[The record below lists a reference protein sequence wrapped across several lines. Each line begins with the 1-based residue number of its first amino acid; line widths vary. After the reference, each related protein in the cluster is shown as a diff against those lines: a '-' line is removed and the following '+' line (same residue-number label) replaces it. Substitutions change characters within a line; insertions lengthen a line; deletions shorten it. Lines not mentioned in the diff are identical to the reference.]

1 MNFLERTQVLSSLAG
16 VPKWETRPETGSSCK
31 RCPCWKKGRRG
42 EQGSG
47 VSSEGLTPS
56 LGVWELARGEGKLG
70 VACLLQGWF
79 VSVSLKGATGQAA
92 ALPPVLSFW
101 PAEFYSLGQPVPKGG
116 SVPPGTSSGGKQ
128 RTSRPYQTCCKLTS
142 GAQDSLTFQ
151 IAPPDVVGERT
162 TRVYNH
168 QNTASVFCPQDV
180 RRNCMIGTAA
190 LLVSLPLAILLC
202 CVVIRRRRKRRQ

>member
-1 MNFLERTQVLSSLAG
+1 MLGSLSG
-16 VPKWETRPETGSSCK
+16 RRVPKPGSGCK
-31 RCPCWKKGRRG
+31 RCPCWRKGRRG

-128 RTSRPYQTCCKLTS
+128 RTSRPYQTCCKLSS

-162 TRVYNH
+162 TSLYNP
-168 QNTASVFCPQDV
+168 QSNPQSPKNVFCPQDV
-180 RRNCMIGTAA
+180 QRCCMIGAA
-190 LLVSLPLAILLC
+190 AALVSLPPAILLC

>member
-1 MNFLERTQVLSSLAG
+1 MLE
-16 VPKWETRPETGSSCK
+16 K
-31 RCPCWKKGRRG
+31 RQKGRARLRCLLRG
-42 EQGSG
+42 PDSIPRG
-47 VSSEGLTPS
+47 VGT
-56 LGVWELARGEGKLG
+56 GRGKGELG

-79 VSVSLKGATGQAA
+79 VSMSLKGATGQAA

-101 PAEFYSLGQPVPKGG
+101 PSEFCSLGQPVPKGG

-142 GAQDSLTFQ
+142 GAQDGLTFQ
-151 IAPPDVVGERT
+151 IVPPDVVGERT